1 MPALSKAQQR
11 LMGTAYSVKKGD
23 SKINDVDPK
32 YRDTVRDLIDS
43 MTLKQLKDFA
53 ETKHE
58 GLPDR
63 VDETGLHANPNMNV
77 PGIGAVE
84 LPGDPGSIDGFSSQ
98 RTGSGDLPTPL
109 GKKKKKKK
117 RIIMTF
123 EQFIIENILIETKSD
138 PIKMWNEYMKLVDI
152 LDGIISEHGELS
164 NSYWKSGAEDRLN
177 ELTAKIRTV
186 SDIENNRN
194 QIINSFKELM
204 DGLNGWMGGHDVSR
218 YGRPASIKV
227 SVFK

>member
-11 LMGTAYSVKKGD
+11 LMGAAYSVKKGD
-23 SKINDVDPK
+23 SKISDVDPE
-32 YRDTVRDLIDS
+32 YRDAVRDLVDG

-77 PGIGAVE
+77 PSIGAVE
-84 LPGDPGSIDGFSSQ
+84 LPGDPGSMDGFSSQ
-98 RTGSGDLPTPL
+98 RVGSGDLPTPL
-109 GKKKKKKK
+109 GKKKKK
-117 RIIMTF
+117 RVVLTF
-123 EQFIIENILIETKSD
+123 EQFVAESALTEAKSD